1 MIAVHSQKVER
12 PHASNM
18 KSQPLRFMS
27 EALSSLDP
35 AHVCPDSPPS
45 LFPLIPCIRSFQA
58 ASWLHTALL
67 PGIPLLLLPALI
79 PHPHPTQQT
88 PVSEFLSVTPSCFYP
103 LFHKW
108 NHHTLLLSCCLCPSL
123 SPLTVS
129 LAPTP
134 LLPQAKENRVV
145 CPPLRLFHSEPLR
158 DRRSPHSLPPTVG
171 FLTTCTS
178 IWINEQGHIFDQWD
192 YVFMKNWSGIK
203 L

>member
-1 MIAVHSQKVER
+1 MPPIWNPNPSGLCLR
-12 PHASNM
+12 PSVLWTLPTCVQTPLPLFSRWSPASEV
-18 KSQPLRFMS
+18 SRL
-27 EALSSLDP
+27 
-35 AHVCPDSPPS
+35 
-45 LFPLIPCIRSFQA
+45 
-58 ASWLHTALL
+58 LHDFTLLLL